1 MGGAALSVATVAMAT
16 SESQQLWAWQGMS
29 MAGHVGAVVAMAT
42 NETNNKMAA
51 AIKPTKC
58 ALRYDP
64 PTLVLFYTDQS
75 TGE

>member
-1 MGGAALSVATVAMAT
+1 MLSVATVAMAT
-16 SESQQLWAWQGMS
+16 SEQVHLVVGAARNDQLWAWP
-29 MAGHVGAVVAMAT
+29 VGTVVAMAT